1 MKRIYALMFV
11 VLLVALAASA
21 IESGVPP
28 ANAVGL
34 RSVYLR
40 KTKLG
45 KILVNTAGTT
55 LFEFSKDPP
64 KTDTC
69 VKHTGC
75 TTNWIPQAE
84 SGKPTA
90 GPGARSSLLST
101 INVKALG
108 ERQLTYAGHPLYIDA
123 RATGPGQT
131 SYVGTKEFGGTW
143 DAINAKGRAVK

>member
-1 MKRIYALMFV
+1 VKRTY
-11 VLLVALAASA
+11 VLLVSVLLAALTASA
-21 IESGVPP
+21 IESGVPS
-28 ANAVGL
+28 AHAVSF

-55 LFEFSKDPP
+55 LSEFSKDPP

-69 VKHTGC
+69 VKHAGC
-75 TTNWIPQAE
+75 TTNWIPQEE

-90 GPGARSSLLST
+90 GPGVRASLLST
-101 INVKALG
+101 IEVKALG

-123 RATGPGQT
+123 GATGPGQT
-131 SYVGTKEFGGTW
+131 SSVGTKEFGGTW